1 MSHKRIYIV
10 TLLLALVLP
19 ILAACG
25 GGGGT
30 GTTTTTTTGEGSPA
44 ASASPAASTAATA
57 GASPAASEAATSA
70 ASPATTATTAAE
82 ASPAAT
88 TDAAVGGT
96 PGGAAA
102 TLDFSQ
108 LEVEDGAQ
116 LRFLAAGN
124 TTEQQLYTDAA
135 ARFNETFPNAKL
147 SFEPVPAEYETTIT
161 AGFSGGNAPDVFL
174 LNGPLMGTLGP
185 QGLLL
190 PLDEAMSQVGRQPSD
205 YYEQLIQLYQLD
217 GKTYGLPKD
226 FNPLVLF
233 VNTDL
238 AQQAGVDP
246 ASIKTWDDLR
256 SAAEKMTQGE
266 GANKVFGLC
275 LTPDIERYGASM
287 LQNNNAIIEN
297 NTAVFNNEQGVQAIQ
312 LWKDIQ
318 ESGFAAT
325 FQDLSAGWCGEAFAK
340 QSAAMVVEGGWL
352 VPFMADPQQGGQNV
366 KYTAVPLPTPQGGQQ
381 TSLLFTNAFAANAQS
396 QYPKAAAAAVLFLT
410 SEQNQQALI
419 PTGLAQP
426 SLQSLANDPYFQQNE
441 VAKVLVQAGQNGR
454 VSETIFGGPAKKA
467 DVVRAINQ
475 SGIEQILVGGSD
487 IKGALD
493 QAAQEVDQILQR

>member
-1 MSHKRIYIV
+1 MSHKRIYLV

-25 GGGGT
+25 GGGEATPSGAA
-30 GTTTTTTTGEGSPA
+30 SPA
-44 ASASPAASTAATA
+44 ASA
-57 GASPAASEAATSA
+57 ASPAGTSAAATSG
-70 ASPATTATTAAE
+70 TA
-82 ASPAAT
+82 
-88 TDAAVGGT
+88 GG
-96 PGGAAA
+96 AA
-102 TLDFSQ
+102 TLDFSK
-108 LEVEDGAQ
+108 LEVEDGAT
-116 LRFLAAGN
+116 LRFLASGN

-135 ARFNETFPNAKL
+135 KRFNETFPNATL
-147 SFEPVPAEYETTIT
+147 NFEPVPAEYETTIT

-174 LNGPLMGTLGP
+174 LNGPLMGTLAP

-190 PLDEAMSQVGRQPSD
+190 PLDDAMSQVGRQPAD
-205 YYEQLIQLYQLD
+205 YYEQLIQLYQQE

-266 GANKVFGLC
+266 GASKVYGLC

-287 LQNNNAIIEN
+287 LQNNNPIIEN

-312 LWKDIQ
+312 LWKNVQ
-318 ESGFAAT
+318 EAGFAAT

-340 QSAAMVVEGGWL
+340 QLAAMVVEGGWL
-352 VPFMADPQQGGQNV
+352 VPFMADPQQGGQDV

-381 TSLLFTNAFAANAQS
+381 TSLLFTNGFAANAQS
-396 QYPKAAAAAVLFLT
+396 QFPKAAAAAVIFLT

-426 SLQSLANDPYFQQNE
+426 SLQSLASDPYFQENE

-487 IKGALD
+487 VKAALD

>member
-1 MSHKRIYIV
+1 MSHKRIYLV

-25 GGGGT
+25 GG
-30 GTTTTTTTGEGSPA
+30 TGETTPSGAASPSAAASAAASPA
-44 ASASPAASTAATA
+44 ASAAPEASAS
-57 GASPAASEAATSA
+57 ASPEASSEASPSA
-70 ASPATTATTAAE
+70 SASTAAE
-82 ASPAAT
+82 ASPAGTAEAAT
-88 TDAAVGGT
+88 SGTAGG
-96 PGGAAA
+96 AA
-102 TLDFSQ
+102 TLDFSK
-108 LEVEDGAQ
+108 LEVEDGAT

-135 ARFNETFPNAKL
+135 KRFNETFPNATL
-147 SFEPVPAEYETTIT
+147 NFEPVPAEYETTIT

-174 LNGPLMGTLGP
+174 LNGQLMGQLAP

-190 PLDEAMSQVGRQPSD
+190 PLDDAMSQVGRQASD
-205 YYEQLIQLYQLD
+205 YYEQLIQLYQQD

-246 ASIKTWDDLR
+246 TTIQSWDDLR
-256 SAAEKMTQGE
+256 AAAEKMTQGE
-266 GANKVFGLC
+266 GASKVFGLC

-287 LQNNNAIIEN
+287 LQNNNPIIEN

-312 LWKDIQ
+312 FWKDIQ
-318 ESGFAAT
+318 QAGFAAT

-340 QSAAMVVEGGWL
+340 QSAAMAVEGGWI
-352 VPFMADPQQGGQNV
+352 VPFMADPQQGGQDV
-366 KYTAVPLPTPQGGQQ
+366 KYTAVPLPIPEGGQQ
-381 TSLLFTNAFAANAQS
+381 TSLLFTNGFAANAQS

-426 SLQSLANDPYFQQNE
+426 SLQSLASDPYFQDNE

-454 VSETIFGGPAKKA
+454 VSDTLFGGPAKKA

-487 IKGALD
+487 VKGALD